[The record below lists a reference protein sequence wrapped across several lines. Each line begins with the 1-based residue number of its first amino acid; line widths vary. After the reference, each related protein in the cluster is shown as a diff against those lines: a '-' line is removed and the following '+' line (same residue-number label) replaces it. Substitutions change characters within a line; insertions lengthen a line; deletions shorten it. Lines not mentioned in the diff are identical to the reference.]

1 MSRGDMKQL
10 KRLRLT
16 VSAERAIL
24 VAGLRHGEVEPDE
37 EPLAELRRL
46 AETAGAAVVGELLQK
61 LRAPAPRTFIGK
73 GKVAELKRLAGQLDA
88 STAIF
93 DNELTPA
100 QLGNIEKATG
110 LKTVDR
116 AELILGIF
124 ASRARSRQAKLQV
137 SLAQMEYLLPRLP
150 RMWLHLERQTGG
162 IGVRGG
168 PGERQIEVD
177 RRQIRRRIKSLKDT
191 LGEISQRRERTVASR
206 DDSYNVSLIGYTN
219 AGKSTLLNA
228 LTDADAFVEDRLFAT
243 LETKTKRLKLEGGY
257 KVLLSDT
264 VGFIRRLPHDLI
276 ESFHATLAEART
288 AGLLVHVADA
298 SAPTAEREMAAV
310 DGVLAELGIGETD
323 RLVAFNKIDAVED
336 RALLRRMMELHP
348 GSVAISARTGEGLE
362 DLRGAV
368 MEHAA
373 AGADSVRLSVHA
385 ADGKALSYIAQHG
398 FVLSR
403 SFDGDRIEI
412 TARMKAATLAHLLGE
427 YSSVE
432 QVSA

>member
-10 KRLRLT
+10 RRVRLT
-16 VSAERAIL
+16 VSAERAVL
-24 VAGLRHGEVEPDE
+24 VAGVLPGEIEPEE

-46 AETAGAAVVGELLQK
+46 AETAGAAVVGELVQK

-73 GKVAELKRLAGQLDA
+73 GKVAELKRLAAGLDA
-88 STAIF
+88 RTAIF

-137 SLAQMEYLLPRLP
+137 GLAQMEYLLPRLP
-150 RMWLHLERQTGG
+150 RMWSHLERQTGG

-191 LGEISQRRERTVASR
+191 LGEISERRERTVASR

-276 ESFHATLAEART
+276 ESFHATLEEART
-288 AGLLVHVADA
+288 ADLLVHVVDG
-298 SAPTAEREMAAV
+298 SAPAAAREMAAV
-310 DGVLAELGIGETD
+310 DGVLSELGIAETD
-323 RLVAFNKIDAVED
+323 RLVVFNKLDAVAD

-348 GSVAISARTGEGLE
+348 GSVAISARTGEGLAG
-362 DLRGAV
+362 LRQAV
-368 MEHAA
+368 TEHAA
-373 AGADSVRLSVHA
+373 GGSDSVHLSVHA
-385 ADGKALSYIAQHG
+385 ADGRALSYIAQHG
-398 FVLSR
+398 FETSR
-403 SFDGDRIEI
+403 SYDGDRIEI
-412 TARMKAATLAHLLGE
+412 TARMKAGTLEYLLGE
-427 YSSVE
+427 YPSVE
-432 QVSA
+432 RASV